1 MMLLFMMMS
10 IYVLDYDD
18 DDFVEMQLMMMR
30 SWSVLRSV
38 LRSRRRRSR
47 RRSRQR
53 RRNIWLVF
61 ALSVDKDLIKKAGK
75 TSFI

>member
-1 MMLLFMMMS
+1 MMLLFMIMS

-30 SWSVLRSV
+30 SNRSRGVLRS
-38 LRSRRRRSR
+38 RRRSR

-61 ALSVDKDLIKKAGK
+61 ALSVDKDLIKEAGK